1 MNHRNAEFVSH
12 QQAREIRCRAK
23 QVDSMDFFNLITGP
37 ELLETLEALLPEY
50 RERKFPPTVTLAM
63 FLGQVLR
70 ADGSCQNAVNEAIVN
85 QLLSGADAVSA
96 NTGGYC
102 LARQPLPIDLVREL
116 ARRCGVMMNKHTPQG
131 WLWRGRHVKLTDGTT
146 TLMPDTAEN
155 QAQFPQHGSQEV
167 GAGFP
172 IARLVCVM
180 SLANGAV
187 LDVAM
192 GP

>member
-102 LARQPLPIDLVREL
+102 LARSDCRSIWY
-116 ARRCGVMMNKHTPQG
+116 AN
-131 WLWRGRHVKLTDGTT
+131 WRD
-146 TLMPDTAEN
+146 DA
-155 QAQFPQHGSQEV
+155 GS
-167 GAGFP
+167 
-172 IARLVCVM
+172 
-180 SLANGAV
+180 
-187 LDVAM
+187 
-192 GP
+192 